1 MIPPYQQPG
10 TTGFTDASG
19 SWQCTGSMSSRPSCI
34 PADYNGEKLHLRRVP
49 LDSGGYDPGGAYWGQ
64 GTPLYCAFGETE
76 TEQLYAFVRA
86 ASRKEAIAKLQTLI
100 TNPRFI
106 KP

>member
-1 MIPPYQQPG
+1 MKPPYTRDG
-10 TTGFTDASG
+10 TTGFITEKGD
-19 SWQCTGSMSSRPSCI
+19 WQCTGSMMGRASCI
-34 PADYNGEKLHLRRVP
+34 PDDYNGEKLHLRRVP
-49 LDSGGYDPGGAYWGQ
+49 LDSGGYDPGGAYFGQ

-86 ASRKEAIAKLQTLI
+86 ASRKEAIAKIATAI
-100 TNPRFI
+100 NNPRFI

>member
-1 MIPPYQQPG
+1 MKPPY
-10 TTGFTDASG
+10 TTNGLIYGYGPNNETVCRG
-19 SWQCTGSMSSRPSCI
+19 SAMGRANCI

-49 LDSGGYDPGGAYWGQ
+49 LNSGGYDPGGAYWGT
-64 GTPLYCAFGETE
+64 GTPLYCAYGETE
-76 TEQLYAFVRA
+76 TEQLQVFIRA
-86 ASRKEAIAKLQTLI
+86 ALRNEAIAKLQTLI